1 MSRRTDPSQTIRT
14 INHATAVDASEIR
27 KLARNFAELRDEL
40 VAGASKA
47 HGTAVK
53 VVYDQALTNASG
65 DGRQASKA
73 AHNPAVFST
82 RVFSA
87 SSVIILDGGTFQAHG
102 DRHSPFNYAIGSEFG
117 AEQDLRRRLQPR
129 PSRSFGR
136 LKNPKSKQY
145 ADLPQQLPRSDTM
158 IGWNQFKPWRGNR
171 NVSGD
176 DGQMPGYWMWPAV
189 RQTREQVVSTFGTA
203 AMKTVQEAL
212 NN

>member
-1 MSRRTDPSQTIRT
+1 MSRRTDPANTIKTR
-14 INHATAVDASEIR
+14 NHATAVDASEIR
-27 KLARNFAELRDEL
+27 RLARNFADLSDEL
-40 VAGASKA
+40 VAGVAKA
-47 HGTAVK
+47 HGEAVK
-53 VVYDQALTNASG
+53 VVYDQALTNAST

-73 AHNPAVFST
+73 AHDQSVFFT
-82 RVFSA
+82 RVFPA
-87 SSVIILDGGTFQAHG
+87 SSVIRLDGGTLQAHG

-129 PSRSFGR
+129 PSKAFGR

-145 ADLPQQLPRSDTM
+145 ADLPQQKMRSDTM

-171 NVSGD
+171 NVTGD

-189 RQTREQVVSTFGTA
+189 RQTKEQVVSTFGTA

>member
-1 MSRRTDPSQTIRT
+1 MSRRTDPAYVIPTR
-14 INHATAVDASEIR
+14 NHATAVDASEIR
-27 KLARNFAELRDEL
+27 RLARNFADLSDEL
-40 VAGASKA
+40 VAGLSKA
-47 HGTAVK
+47 HGEAVK
-53 VVYDQALTNASG
+53 VVYDQALTNASN

-73 AHNPAVFST
+73 AHDQGIFFT

-87 SSVIILDGGTFQAHG
+87 SSIIILDGGTLQAHG

-117 AEQDLRRRLQPR
+117 AEQNLRRRLQPR
-129 PSRSFGR
+129 PSKAFGR
-136 LKNPKSKQY
+136 LRNPKSKQY
-145 ADLPQQLPRSDTM
+145 ADLPQQKMRSDTM

-171 NVSGD
+171 SVTGA

-189 RQTREQVVSTFGTA
+189 RQTKEQVVSTFGTA

>member
-1 MSRRTDPSQTIRT
+1 MSRRTDPGQIIRT
-14 INHATAVDASEIR
+14 ANHANVVDASQIR
-27 KLARNFAELRDEL
+27 LLARNFADLSDEL

-53 VVYDQALTNASG
+53 IVYDQALTNAAQ
-65 DGRQASKA
+65 DTPQASKA
-73 AHNPAVFST
+73 ARDQAVFHT
-82 RVFSA
+82 RVGIAA
-87 SSVIILDGGTFQAHG
+87 SYIMLDGGTFQAHG

-129 PSRSFGR
+129 PSKAFGR

-145 ADLPQQLPRSDTM
+145 GDLPQQLPRSDTM

-176 DGQMPGYWMWPAV
+176 DGQLPGYWMWPAV
-189 RQTREQVVSTFGTA
+189 RQTREQVVLTFGTA

>member
-1 MSRRTDPSQTIRT
+1 MSRRTDPAYVIPTR
-14 INHATAVDASEIR
+14 NHATAVDASEIR
-27 KLARNFAELRDEL
+27 RLARNFADLSDEL
-40 VAGASKA
+40 VAGVSKA
-47 HGTAVK
+47 HGAAVK
-53 VVYDQALTNASG
+53 VVYDQALTNAST

-73 AHNPAVFST
+73 AHDQGIFFT

-87 SSVIILDGGTFQAHG
+87 SSIIILDGGTLQAHG

-129 PSRSFGR
+129 PSKAFGR

-145 ADLPQQLPRSDTM
+145 ADLPQQKMRSDTM

-171 NVSGD
+171 NVTGD

-189 RQTREQVVSTFGTA
+189 RQTKEQVVSTFGTA

>member
-1 MSRRTDPSQTIRT
+1 MSRRTDPGQTIKTR
-14 INHATAVDASEIR
+14 NHATAVDASEIR
-27 KLARNFAELRDEL
+27 RLARNFADLRDEL

-53 VVYDQALTNASG
+53 VVYDQALTNAST

-73 AHNPAVFST
+73 AHDQGIFFT

-87 SSVIILDGGTFQAHG
+87 SSIIILDGGTLQAHG

-117 AEQDLRRRLQPR
+117 AEQNLRRRLQPR
-129 PSRSFGR
+129 PSSAFGR
-136 LKNPKSKQY
+136 LKNPKSKRY
-145 ADLPQQLPRSDTM
+145 GDLPQQLPRSDTM

-171 NVSGD
+171 NKTGA

-189 RQTREQVVSTFGTA
+189 RQTKEQVVSTFGTA